1 MKKNEIWTKKNEKY
15 NIKYYLTDVCIYLH
29 HSFFLF
35 LDDKIKKRM
44 KCYPVLQ
51 KKKSRAR
58 ETFFKSSNKKK
69 IKK

>member
-15 NIKYYLTDVCIYLH
+15 NVKYYLNVVCIYLH
-29 HSFFLF
+29 YSFFLF
-35 LDDKIKKRM
+35 LHDKFKKRM
-44 KCYPVLQ
+44 KSYPVLQ

-58 ETFFKSSNKKK
+58 ETFFKSSKKK